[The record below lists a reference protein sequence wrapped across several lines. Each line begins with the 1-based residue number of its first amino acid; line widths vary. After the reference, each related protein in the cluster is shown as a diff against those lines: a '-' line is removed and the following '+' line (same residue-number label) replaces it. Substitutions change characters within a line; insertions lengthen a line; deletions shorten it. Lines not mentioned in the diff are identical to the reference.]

1 MKKGPKAEPS
11 GTVVRMEEWTE
22 GGTFG
27 NGGAD
32 GGWTEGGTFGNGGS
46 DGGIGRRR
54 NLRGRWREWRRGL

>member
-11 GTVVRMEEWTE
+11 GTVARMEEWAE

-32 GGWTEGGTFGNGGS
+32 GGM
-46 DGGIGRRR
+46 DRRR
-54 NLRGRWREWRRGL
+54 NLRERWQE